1 MQKNPSRGKI
11 FFSSPRMSS
20 LAHGP
25 TQSPSQCVPVKG
37 TEGVK
42 LTTCLLLV
50 PRLTMSRAIPLVPL
64 FAFVVRTGTR
74 LPLWGV
80 MFEPSE
86 HQEHEFI
93 VHLCKMCIIERLT

>member
-1 MQKNPSRGKI
+1 
-11 FFSSPRMSS
+11 MSS

-37 TEGVK
+37 SDGIK
-42 LTTCLLLV
+42 LTTHLLLV
-50 PRLTMSRAIPLVPL
+50 PRLTMSRAITLLPLY
-64 FAFVVRTGTR
+64 AFMVQTGTT

-93 VHLCKMCIIERLT
+93 VHLCKMCILERLT